1 MKIKSRDVKLF
12 LTGGIITWAIAS
24 GLVVFPLDQEN
35 RDLKLKNKQHT
46 QINND
51 LMSKNMELISKN
63 SEKSKK
69 IMEKDEKIK
78 QLEEKI
84 KDFEFK
90 SVSFNPNDI
99 TQPTSIKEKQLEILF
114 KSNSTYENLIGLEK
128 AFVDAEE
135 KYGVN
140 AIFLLSLVSQESN
153 YAKSSRAIS
162 DNNLTGYAV
171 YSNSSKGKAFTSKYE
186 SVLTTAKLL
195 REDYLN
201 TNGKY
206 FKGVDIYSIN
216 DTYCKTPDDPYSW
229 SRNIISIAST
239 YIEKLNTI
247 NSQFNA

>member
-12 LTGGIITWAIAS
+12 LTGGIIAWAITS

-35 RDLKLKNKQHT
+35 GDLKLKNKQHT

-51 LMSKNMELISKN
+51 LMDKNTELISKN

-69 IMEKDEKIK
+69 LIEKDEKIK

-90 SVSFNPNDI
+90 SVNFNPDDI

-140 AIFLLSLVSQESN
+140 AIFLLGIVGQESGFG
-153 YAKSSRAIS
+153 KSRRAIE
-162 DNNLTGYAV
+162 DNNLTGYAI
-171 YSNSSKGKAFTSKYE
+171 YNNNSEKQFDSKSEGITK
-186 SVLTTAKLL
+186 TAKLL
-195 REDYLN
+195 KENYIDKSL
-201 TNGKY
+201 K
-206 FKGVDIYSIN
+206 DIYSIGSVYCPN
-216 DTYCKTPDDPYSW
+216 DEWAEPILEIM
-229 SRNIISIAST
+229 NIIV
-239 YIEKLNTI
+239 YDM
-247 NSQFNA
+247 NSLI

>member
-12 LTGGIITWAIAS
+12 LTGGIISWAITS

-35 RDLKLKNKQHT
+35 RDLKLKNEQRT

-51 LMSKNMELISKN
+51 LMSKNKELIGKN
-63 SEKSKK
+63 SKKSKK
-69 IMEKDEKIK
+69 LIEKDKKIE

-90 SVSFNPNDI
+90 SVNFNPNDI
-99 TQPTSIKEKQLEILF
+99 TQPTNIKAKQLEILF

-153 YAKSSRAIS
+153 YAKSSRAINN
-162 DNNLTGYAV
+162 NNLTGYAV
-171 YSNSSKGKAFTSKYE
+171 YSNDSEGRSFNSKYD
-186 SVLTTAKLL
+186 SILSTARLL

-201 TNGKY
+201 ENGKY
-206 FKGVDIYSIN
+206 FKGLDIYSVN
-216 DTYCKTPDDPYSW
+216 SSYCVTEDKYSW

-239 YIEKLNTI
+239 YIEKLNAI